1 LEPKTKDV
9 CCWQKNLIT
18 DGDFKKGKDNNL
30 DYIKLLAHAKINL
43 SLDVIGKFENGYHDL
58 QMIMQTISLCDEVI
72 IEKTKPQKSAEL
84 KIISE
89 SQTAADTG
97 ITKAPRTQLKAVSDS
112 QATAG
117 TGMTQASHTE
127 VKISENKK
135 TANEVGKPILP
146 GIEISCSH
154 PYVPSDERNICY
166 KAAKEFFSTTGIKN
180 TGIKIKINKK
190 IPVGAGLAGGSTN
203 AAAVLK
209 GLNILYNA
217 GLTTDE
223 LAQIGLKCGADVP
236 FCIYGGTCLAEGM
249 GEKLT
254 RLPTFKDVNL
264 VVVMPKF
271 SVSTAWVYKNYS
283 IEDQKKHP
291 DTKMLIS
298 AIKAKNVAK
307 VAHGMRNVLESV
319 TTVKYPELEEI
330 KHMLKSFKALGSM
343 MSGSG
348 PAVFGIFENKQ
359 TASSAFSELK
369 KIYKQVYLVKT
380 TNGGENYGED
390 I

>member
-1 LEPKTKDV
+1 
-9 CCWQKNLIT
+9 
-18 DGDFKKGKDNNL
+18 
-30 DYIKLLAHAKINL
+30 
-43 SLDVIGKFENGYHDL
+43 
-58 QMIMQTISLCDEVI
+58 M
-72 IEKTKPQKSAEL
+72 
-84 KIISE
+84 
-89 SQTAADTG
+89 
-97 ITKAPRTQLKAVSDS
+97 
-112 QATAG
+112 
-117 TGMTQASHTE
+117 
-127 VKISENKK
+127 
-135 TANEVGKPILP
+135 
-146 GIEISCSH
+146 
-154 PYVPSDERNICY
+154 
-166 KAAKEFFSTTGIKN
+166 
-180 TGIKIKINKK
+180 
-190 IPVGAGLAGGSTN
+190 
-203 AAAVLK
+203 
-209 GLNILYNA
+209 NILYNA

-348 PAVFGIFENKQ
+348 PAVLEF
-359 TASSAFSELK
+359 LK
-369 KIYKQVYLVKT
+369 TSRRQVVHLANLK
-380 TNGGENYGED
+380 NIQAGLSC
-390 I
+390 